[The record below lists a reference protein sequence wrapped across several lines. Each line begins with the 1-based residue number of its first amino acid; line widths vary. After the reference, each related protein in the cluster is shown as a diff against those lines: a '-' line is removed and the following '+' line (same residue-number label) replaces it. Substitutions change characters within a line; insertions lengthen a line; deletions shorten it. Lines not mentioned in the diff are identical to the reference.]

1 MIERTATNVDDH
13 GGEPDA
19 LTPFARTP
27 AAASGELRWWRGSPP
42 RVPPLCHARSLSHR
56 LGGDWDARVEG
67 GGVVRVHVRR
77 LNCSP
82 PRRRGWRHE
91 QPPGG
96 RSSCSS
102 RRLLPP
108 PGQPCS
114 HPRGLS
120 PEPAPRRRNAALRDS
135 LRPPG
140 APPKAQHRIPPGRC
154 ALLRQRWGLAG
165 QEGGEGD
172 TRRSPHL
179 LLGFPL
185 NQLCRRPRSRPSSRP
200 SAQRWSW
207 ASVSPTSTRLCC
219 WRRPWPRGLCS
230 RTCPSGLHCASPP
243 RQRPPSPASRRTSG
257 FHTWPCGRVGS
268 RPRLG
273 GRRRRGP
280 R

>member
-135 LRPPG
+135 LRPPAVPPPGLLRSAGHGPRSLQPAHVFAAGG
-140 APPKAQHRIPPGRC
+140 APGRVGC
-154 ALLRQRWGLAG
+154 ARAPALLDSTAP
-165 QEGGEGD
+165 
-172 TRRSPHL
+172 RRRGNGRP
-179 LLGFPL
+179 
-185 NQLCRRPRSRPSSRP
+185 RRPRAVPL
-200 SAQRWSW
+200 A
-207 ASVSPTSTRLCC
+207 STRGRAGGWGPALVLGGAGDVG
-219 WRRPWPRGLCS
+219 RGS
-230 RTCPSGLHCASPP
+230 AARDAHGVRDRHA
-243 RQRPPSPASRRTSG
+243 
-257 FHTWPCGRVGS
+257 
-268 RPRLG
+268 RPREDL
-273 GRRRRGP
+273 RGTGVGDP
-280 R
+280 EN